1 MCLLGLCDPTAAI
14 LTHPFLCHG
23 VAEEEGEIEGLDTF
37 VRQERQLRNRNT
49 MLVRRRGSG
58 YRGRGLRD
66 HLS

>member
-1 MCLLGLCDPTAAI
+1 MP
-14 LTHPFLCHG
+14 G